1 MNKKS
6 LTVVFLAAIL
16 TVVGTG
22 ALSAQVQNKKFSG
35 PADQTYYMCTFVS
48 GVEYWVAAFEG
59 FKDAAKQMGVKAVYQ
74 GTTEYDG
81 PKQVT
86 AFEQIMTKKPAGI
99 ALSPV
104 DDAAFVEPVKA
115 AMAAKIPV
123 VTFASDT
130 STAKVGFVTSS
141 NEKEGAFAARA
152 MGKALGGKGKVMVTR
167 NTQTNHQLRVN
178 SFMKVLK
185 EEFPGIQIVA
195 EYMSQQDSA
204 KTYAAIMSVAQKN
217 PDLGGVFSPE
227 GPSGRAAAQA
237 SVELGGKIKVLCC
250 DFDAAILEM
259 IQKGQMMGSI
269 QPNAYMQGYLSF
281 MILYL
286 TKNQMVDPLNG
297 AAANGEFL
305 LSLPYVDNGL
315 DLITADNAKYFYTN
329 DWLKRRGSKQFVGW

>member
-1 MNKKS
+1 MAKRMKV
-6 LTVVFLAAIL
+6 LTILMALCLIFAI
-16 TVVGTG
+16 G
-22 ALSAQVQNKKFSG
+22 ASAQVQNKKFSG

-104 DDAAFVEPVKA
+104 DDAAFIEPVKA

-152 MGKALGGKGKVMVTR
+152 MGKELGGKGKVMVTR
-167 NTQTNHQLRVN
+167 NTQTNHQIRVN
-178 SFMKVLK
+178 TFIKVLND
-185 EEFPGIQIVA
+185 EFPGIQVVA

-204 KTYAAIMSVAQKN
+204 KTYAAIMSVAQKH
-217 PDLGGVFSPE
+217 PDLGGIFSPE

-237 SVELGGKIKVLCC
+237 ATELGGKIKVLCC

-259 IQKGQMMGSI
+259 IEKDQMMGAI

-281 MILYL
+281 LILYL

-297 AAANGEFL
+297 AAAKGDYL

-315 DLITADNAKYFYTN
+315 DLITKGSTKYFNTN
-329 DWLKRRGSKQFVGW
+329 DWLKRRNS

>member
-1 MNKKS
+1 MLKQFKVG
-6 LTVVFLAAIL
+6 LVIL
-16 TVVGTG
+16 VLCVLG
-22 ALSAQVQNKKFSG
+22 AGSVSAQVQNKKFSG

-74 GTTEYDG
+74 GTTEYDI

-86 AFEQIMTKKPAGI
+86 AFEQIMSKKPAGI
-99 ALSPV
+99 ALSPI
-104 DDAAFVEPVKA
+104 DDAGFIDPVKT
-115 AMAAKIPV
+115 AMDKGIPV

-152 MGKALGGKGKVMVTR
+152 MGKALNGKGKVMVTR

-178 SFMKVLK
+178 SFIKVLAD
-185 EEFPGIQIVA
+185 EFPGIQVVGD
-195 EYMSQQDSA
+195 YMSQQDGN
-204 KTYAAIMSVAQKN
+204 KTYAAIMSVAQKH
-217 PDLGGVFSPE
+217 PDLGGIFSPE

-286 TKNQMVDPLNG
+286 AKNKMVDPLNG
-297 AAANGEFL
+297 AAASGDYL
-305 LSLPYVDNGL
+305 LTLPYVDNGL
-315 DLITADNAKYFYTN
+315 DLITKDNAKYFYTN
-329 DWLKRRGSKQFVGW
+329 EWLKRRGSKQFVGW

>member
-1 MNKKS
+1 MKVLS
-6 LTVVFLAAIL
+6 IL
-16 TVVGTG
+16 LVLCIVGAG

-86 AFEQIMTKKPAGI
+86 AFEQILAKKPAGI

-115 AMAAKIPV
+115 AMGGGVPV

-167 NTQTNHQLRVN
+167 NTQTNHQIRVN
-178 SFMKVLK
+178 TFIKVLK
-185 EEFPGIQIVA
+185 DEFPNIQVVA

-217 PDLGGVFSPE
+217 PDLGGIFSPE

-259 IQKGQMMGSI
+259 IQKGQMMGAI
-269 QPNAYMQGYLSF
+269 QPNAYLQGYLSF
-281 MILYL
+281 VILYL
-286 TKNQMVDPLNG
+286 AKNKMVDPLNG
-297 AAANGEFL
+297 ATASGDWL

-329 DWLKRRGSKQFVGW
+329 DWLKRRGSKQFAGW